1 MASDHATQSVFEQ
14 FRLSNLP
21 PYAKL
26 FVAIFTIL
34 MLCVCLW
41 AVWIFYER
49 KGRVTDQTPLPAY
62 LQSKSDAVKQLPND
76 VRQDLDEII
85 SDSLAV
91 TAPKWDSGSRG
102 EEKRIDS
109 ADLATI
115 ARQAAEPETERRAA
129 RRFNHNLGLA
139 HTHVNGQT
147 LLFFAIGLV
156 FLFTSTSPKAKK
168 VVYCLFGAGIIA
180 HTVGLTGAGFGWFY
194 DDLLS
199 LSGVILLLTIA
210 YMAFMIFVDLAKKPP
225 EAA

>member
-1 MASDHATQSVFEQ
+1 MANDIATVSVFEQ
-14 FRLSNLP
+14 FKLSNLP

-26 FVAIFTIL
+26 FVAIFTTL

-49 KGRVTDQTPLPAY
+49 KGRVTDETPLPAY
-62 LQSKSDAVKQLPND
+62 LQLNASSVKQLPNE
-76 VRQDLDEII
+76 VKQDLDEII

-91 TAPKWDSGSRG
+91 TAPKWDSESRG

-115 ARQAAEPETERRAA
+115 AHKATQPDDERRAQ

-139 HTHVNGQT
+139 HTHINGQT
-147 LLFFAIGLV
+147 LLFFGIGLV
-156 FLFTSTSPKAKK
+156 FLFTSAAPKLKK
-168 VVYCLFGAGIIA
+168 IINWVFGLSILA
-180 HTVGLTGAGFGWFY
+180 HGVGLTGQGFCWFY

-199 LSGVILLLTIA
+199 LSGVVLLLTIA
-210 YMAFMIFVDLAKKPP
+210 YMAFLIFVDLARKPAVT
-225 EAA
+225 E